1 MGYMSRNNRRPAEY
15 ASKGGHITIINQPAI
30 NTFLERCSL
39 PPRCGEVE
47 MLPVNL
53 VDVQIPEK
61 NPIEIIIAIDGGYG
75 EAVVQKEFPS
85 STITFFNV
93 GALMFRVS
101 DLENLK
107 TVPFIDPT
115 DIARLK
121 NIQRFPFVLPIK
133 NISLGGNTLTNSVRL
148 ALFEFFSQSQDGEK
162 PFIEAL
168 RWLIFQQYKG
178 GKLKTTWNLAS
189 CPSCEARNIEI
200 KDSMGDQFNCPDCGK
215 RIYLTDIFRL
225 HEVIDDEQGAGG
237 VVGYTMGLLEQILM
251 VHLIKTIWDMKPEL
265 LKSILF
271 IKDGPLAF
279 FGQTANI
286 HKPMRELVAFL
297 AQKGGETPYI
307 NMVGIEKSGAFVD
320 HAHDVKSKLGPGQT
334 LILDNDYIYKYI
346 IPGTADPGSPYGR
359 TTYYGNKVI
368 YRTGEDK
375 LYVLTLP
382 TTRLTG
388 SPSWA
393 DFPNFDTILANVA
406 RLKCDMY
413 DDALI
418 PVALVNKLVS
428 LSQHPSMVL
437 LEQFAK
443 KQMG

>member
-1 MGYMSRNNRRPAEY
+1 MGYISRNNRRPAEY
-15 ASKGGHITIINQPAI
+15 ASKGGHLGIINQPAV
-30 NTFLERCSL
+30 NTFLERCIL
-39 PPRCGEVE
+39 PSRRGEVQ

-53 VDVQIPEK
+53 VEVQPPEK

-75 EAVVQKEFPS
+75 ETVIQKEFPS
-85 STITFFNV
+85 SLITFFNF

-101 DLENLK
+101 DLDNLK
-107 TVPFIDPT
+107 EIPFIDPK
-115 DIARLK
+115 DMARLK
-121 NIQRFPFVLPIK
+121 NIQRFPFVMPTK
-133 NISLGGNTLTNSVRL
+133 NISLDGNTLTNSVRL
-148 ALFEFFSQSQDGEK
+148 SLFEFFSQSQDGEK
-162 PFIEAL
+162 PFLDAL
-168 RWLIFQQYKG
+168 RWLIFQQYQG
-178 GKLKTTWNLAS
+178 GKAAPTWNLAS

-200 KDSMGDQFNCPDCGK
+200 TASMGNRFDCPHCGK
-215 RIYLTDIFRL
+215 SIYLTDIFRL

-237 VVGYTMGLLEQILM
+237 VIGYTMGLLEQILII
-251 VHLIKTIWDMKPEL
+251 HLIKAIWDIRPDF

-286 HKPMRELVAFL
+286 HKPMREMVTFL
-297 AQKGGETPYI
+297 ARKGGSTPFI

-320 HAHDVKSKLGPGQT
+320 HAHEIKSKLEPGQA

-346 IPGTADPGSPYGR
+346 IPGTADPDNPYGR

-368 YRTGEDK
+368 YRTEEDK

-382 TTRLTG
+382 TTQFTG
-388 SPSWA
+388 NPSRT
-393 DFPNFDTILANVA
+393 DFPNFDAILTNVS

-418 PVALVNKLVS
+418 PIALVNKLVS
-428 LSQHPSMVL
+428 LSQHPSMIL